1 MEVKTK
7 MQIGLL
13 LGALTD
19 ANALGALAA
28 EAEALG
34 FDSLWA
40 GDHIAFPAP
49 ILDPLQVLSCCAS
62 HTRRV
67 RLGTCVYLLPLRHPT
82 VVAKMVSSLDF
93 ITAGRMIFGIGV
105 GGEFPGERC
114 AGERAR
120 WAYERGDHG
129 CAPPVARR

>member
-1 MEVKTK
+1 

-13 LGALTD
+13 LGGLTTAD
-19 ANALGALAA
+19 KLGALAR

-49 ILDPLQVLSCCAS
+49 ILDPLQLLACFAS
-62 HTRRV
+62 HTQRV

-82 VVAKMVSSLDF
+82 VVAKMVASLDF
-93 ITAGRMIFGIGV
+93 ISAGRVIFGIGV
-105 GGEFPGERC
+105 GGEF
-114 AGERAR
+114 AG
-120 WAYERGDHG
+120 
-129 CAPPVARR
+129 